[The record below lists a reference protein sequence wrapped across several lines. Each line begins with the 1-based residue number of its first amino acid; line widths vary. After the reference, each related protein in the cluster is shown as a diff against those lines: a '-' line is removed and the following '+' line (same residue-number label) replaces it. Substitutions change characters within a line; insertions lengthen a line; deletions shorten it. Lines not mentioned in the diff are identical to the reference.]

1 MSWRSQELQEL
12 QNLSLPEQLEGSQV
26 AKTALGTK
34 FPLQLCMYSFE
45 LLMNFLQA
53 SKLFLI
59 LSIVNEHFALQVCE
73 SLVCP
78 MLDTSKTV
86 MKLC

>member
-1 MSWRSQELQEL
+1 MQELQDL
-12 QNLSLPEQLEGSQV
+12 QNLSLPEQLESNQV

-34 FPLQLCMYSFE
+34 FPMQLCAYSFE

-59 LSIVNEHFALQVCE
+59 LSIVNEHLSLQVNLK
-73 SLVCP
+73 LVEQ
-78 MLDTSKTV
+78 LLAITNFLVQEAGTY
-86 MKLC
+86 